1 MTMSNNQFSIHD
13 AAQASG
19 LTPSVIR
26 VWEER
31 YGWPSPKRHRNGYR
45 AFAAHEIEELKRAAN
60 LVKNGMPIGK
70 LIVDGFPKWPEDEV
84 HIAPKHHDLAFTK
97 ALPTRPGRVADDL
110 RAIVLEGIKQAHGG
124 RVLEAVQRACIEL
137 RPTDELVVVLA
148 PALVGI
154 TELGQHDR
162 VLNHEREV
170 RQAVASRCRQLRSRM
185 PTTGREIIVAPGRE
199 SDGDFTALVV
209 SALATR
215 GINARQGSLQEA
227 ALIASEQVP
236 SPGERTRIHI
246 TALPCEGCVP
256 LAQVMDSK
264 QAAHELLHL
273 PVSPALAS

>member
-45 AFAAHEIEELKRAAN
+45 AFAAHEIDELKRAAA
-60 LVKNGMPIGK
+60 LVKGGMPIGK
-70 LIVDGFPKWPEDEV
+70 LIIDGFPKWPEDEV
-84 HIAPKHHDLAFTK
+84 HVAPKHYDLAFTTS
-97 ALPTRPGRVADDL
+97 LPTRPGRTADDL
-110 RAIVLEGIKQAHGG
+110 RAIVLEGLKQAHGG

-137 RPTDELVVVLA
+137 RPSDELTVVLA
-148 PALVGI
+148 PALIGI
-154 TELGQHDR
+154 TELNQHDR

-170 RQAVASRCRQLRSRM
+170 RQAVATRCRQLRSRM
-185 PTTGREIIVAPGRE
+185 PTKGREVLIAPGRE
-199 SDGDFTALVV
+199 TDTDFTALVV
-209 SALATR
+209 SALAAR
-215 GINARQGSLQEA
+215 GINARQSERAEA
-227 ALIASEQVP
+227 NLIASENVP
-236 SPGERTRIHI
+236 SPGERTHIHI

-256 LAQVMDSK
+256 LVHILDTK
-264 QAAHELLHL
+264 QAAHELLQL